1 MAKSCVAAGC
11 ANTSNDSINFFKFP
25 SDPVL
30 RQQWTRQVQK
40 TRDHWSGPTKR
51 SIMCI
56 RHFTKDCFEPNSA
69 IEASMGLTK
78 WWRLKPNTFPTVFE
92 RQAPVHSSRPCGS
105 GVCPSRKRAAATTT
119 AGATGI
125 GGTTQIKKPRQ
136 AYEKR
141 ERSRV
146 RNGI

>member
-1 MAKSCVAAGC
+1 MDQT
-11 ANTSNDSINFFKFP
+11 N
-25 SDPVL
+25 
-30 RQQWTRQVQK
+30 
-40 TRDHWSGPTKR
+40 RDHWSGLTKH
-51 SIMCI
+51 SVLCI
-56 RHFTKDCFEPNSA
+56 RHFTEDCFEPNSA
-69 IEASMGLTK
+69 IAASMGLTK
-78 WWRLKPNTFPTVFE
+78 RRRLKPNAFPTVFE
-92 RQAPVHSSRPCGS
+92 RQAPVHSSGPSGS

-146 RNGI
+146 RNGVYTI